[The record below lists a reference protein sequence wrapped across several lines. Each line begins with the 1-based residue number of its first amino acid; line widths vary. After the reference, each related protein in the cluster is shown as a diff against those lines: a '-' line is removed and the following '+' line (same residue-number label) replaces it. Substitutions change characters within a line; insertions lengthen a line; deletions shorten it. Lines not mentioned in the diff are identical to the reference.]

1 MFYQTVS
8 IDLVEYQ
15 YSSVVKVSG
24 LWTADHEFKSTSG
37 FCSYLL
43 QLKLNVLTIIVYF
56 FAPPPNII
64 NSISLNL
71 HHKNT
76 KNMVYIPWKTKIPP
90 DLPGKISGS
99 TQEDAPYLTAIS
111 PFNKAISLFKMI
123 WFLNPAYYFHPIPRS
138 EGRVPEVAL

>member
-1 MFYQTVS
+1 MNQIFIQMCLRYLTTPTLIFSKTLHYKMDIQMFYQTVS

-56 FAPPPNII
+56 FAGFFAPPPNII
-64 NSISLNL
+64 NFNFLKL
-71 HHKNT
+71 NT
-76 KNMVYIPWKTKIPP
+76 KNMVYIPWKTKIPQ
-90 DLPGKISGS
+90 
-99 TQEDAPYLTAIS
+99 T
-111 PFNKAISLFKMI
+111 SLEK
-123 WFLNPAYYFHPIPRS
+123 FLDPPMRMHHT
-138 EGRVPEVAL
+138 